1 MKKKQTI
8 IVVGLLLVGLVLSGA
23 TIAAGKWDNAN
34 AGFRHHR
41 AHGKDGLSP
50 LTRYMHQNLVVAVLS
65 EMSDQ
70 PADTVRQ
77 KMQDRHMRGF
87 LEEYNID
94 RQAFRAAMKVKT
106 TALVQ
111 NLAAGK
117 FITLEQA
124 KEFDEKMERRAE
136 RRALMNRLVEKG
148 IEDGTITAEQAQDL
162 FRKPF

>member
-8 IVVGLLLVGLVLSGA
+8 IVVGLLLIGLVLSGA

-34 AGFRHHR
+34 PGFRHHR
-41 AHGKDGLSP
+41 AHGKDGLMP
-50 LTRYMHQNLVVAVLS
+50 LTRYMHQNLAVAVLS
-65 EMSDQ
+65 EMSGQ

-77 KMQDRHMRGF
+77 KMQDRHMRAF

-94 RQAFRAAMKVKT
+94 RQAFRAAMKAKT

-111 NLAAGK
+111 NLASGG
-117 FITLEQA
+117 FITPEQA
-124 KEFDEKMERRAE
+124 KEFGEKAERRAE

-148 IEDGTITAEQAQDL
+148 IEEGTITAEQAQDL

>member
-8 IVVGLLLVGLVLSGA
+8 IVVGVLLVGLVLSGA
-23 TIAAGKWDNAN
+23 TIAAGKWDSTNP
-34 AGFRHHR
+34 GFRHHR
-41 AHGKDGLSP
+41 AHGKDGFMP
-50 LTRYMHQNLVVAVLS
+50 LTRYMHQNLAVAVLS
-65 EMSDQ
+65 EMSAQ

-77 KMQDRHMRGF
+77 KMQDRHMRAF

-117 FITLEQA
+117 FITPEQA

-162 FRKPF
+162 FGKPF